1 MQLTGCPASQIRI
14 VRDDENGLAKF
25 GQSFKEGEDRF
36 GCLRVEIAGRLI
48 GGEDGWVGG
57 EGARNR
63 DALLLS
69 AREFG
74 GEFIGL
80 LFDLH

>member
-1 MQLTGCPASQIRI
+1 MQLTGRSAGQIRV

-25 GQSFKEGEDRF
+25 GQPFKEGEDRF
-36 GCLRVEIAGRLI
+36 GCLSVEIAGWFI

-63 DALLLS
+63 DTLLLS
-69 AREFG
+69 TGKFG